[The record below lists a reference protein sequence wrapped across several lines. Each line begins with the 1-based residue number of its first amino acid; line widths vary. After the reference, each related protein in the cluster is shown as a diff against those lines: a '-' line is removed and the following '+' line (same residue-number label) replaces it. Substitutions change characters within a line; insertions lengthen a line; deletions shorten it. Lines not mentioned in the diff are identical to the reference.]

1 MGVQVAD
8 LIMAGN
14 VGSFT
19 VGSRTE
25 VPSLADLPEVH
36 LQLLRRAVI
45 AALATINPDGR
56 PQLTPVWCNTDGTS
70 VFLNSKKGRLK
81 DRNLQERPEVT
92 LLLVNPENAYHWI
105 SLKTKVAREIGEDD
119 PAEGRRVTDQLDRIW
134 VKYTRNDPPYGLRDP
149 SFEERRVLFEMAVL
163 KVATFGQP

>member
-36 LQLLRRAVI
+36 LQLLRGAVI

-56 PQLTPVWCNTDGTS
+56 PQLTPVWCNTAGTS
-70 VFLNSKKGRLK
+70 VFLNAKKGRLK
-81 DRNLQERPEVT
+81 DRYLRERPE
-92 LLLVNPENAYHWI
+92 
-105 SLKTKVAREIGEDD
+105 S
-119 PAEGRRVTDQLDRIW
+119 
-134 VKYTRNDPPYGLRDP
+134 
-149 SFEERRVLFEMAVL
+149 AVL
-163 KVATFGQP
+163 VVRPD